1 MRVHFLDEVH
11 PVLAERLTAAGH
23 TCIAHDHPEAAALQR
38 CEGLVVRSTR
48 VGRDVLDHAPGL
60 RFVARMG
67 SGLENIDTAACAE
80 RGVAVINSPEG
91 NRDGVAEHT
100 LLLVL
105 ALLKHLPRADRQV
118 HAGLWRRE
126 ANRGTDLHG
135 RTVGIIGLGHMG
147 LAFAERLQGFGVRV
161 LAYDKYRIGHAPPH
175 VQECDLATLQR
186 ESDIVSLHLPLTPET
201 RHYVNASFLAGF
213 ARPIHL
219 VNTSRGPV
227 LHTAALLD
235 ALDGGRVLG
244 AGLDV
249 LEFERAD
256 LSGLDPGPEASVLE
270 RLLRHDRVILTPHI
284 AGVTHEGR
292 FKMAAVLADK
302 ILTRFPHAQP

>member
-1 MRVHFLDEVH
+1 MR
-11 PVLAERLTAAGH
+11 
-23 TCIAHDHPEAAALQR
+23 QR
-38 CEGLVVRSTR
+38 
-48 VGRDVLDHAPGL
+48 
-60 RFVARMG
+60 
-67 SGLENIDTAACAE
+67 
-80 RGVAVINSPEG
+80 
-91 NRDGVAEHT
+91 
-100 LLLVL
+100 LLVL

-235 ALDGGRVLG
+235 ALDSGRVLG